1 MPWQIEDLDPETR
14 AGLLLLGEAFARLR
28 SSRGITQRGLANMV
42 DLSQSSISRFEA
54 GIAPGMRAR
63 RMARMLAVL
72 RAGPDSLSLPRSMC
86 MCPHA
91 VRCPSGSTRW
101 HGGTRSAAPAGDAPS
116 GITRRDGQPTEEAS
130 SAPARDAPSGIKRI
144 EHSRAPPL
152 PSQRLLRSQPCG
164 PLSRCSCLPCWS
176 ALR

>member
-28 SSRGITQRGLANMV
+28 SSRGISQRGLANMV

-72 RAGPDSLSLPRSMC
+72 RAGPDSLYLREVS
-86 MCPHA
+86 
-91 VRCPSGSTRW
+91 VRL
-101 HGGTRSAAPAGDAPS
+101 
-116 GITRRDGQPTEEAS
+116 
-130 SAPARDAPSGIKRI
+130 PARDPLLAWTRRMARREK
-144 EHSRAPPL
+144 EHDIDR
-152 PSQRLLRSQPCG
+152 
-164 PLSRCSCLPCWS
+164 
-176 ALR
+176 